1 MLEMNN
7 ADFLEIR
14 DAVFKDFP
22 LEMRQR
28 IGLICNGVDNEIVC
42 NVSYKGIYAYA
53 VAKCSPQDEWN
64 ERTGTLL
71 ALTRLRIDLITKMN
85 LKKINVVC
93 KSKKVWIPNVG
104 DTYYIPFLHGVCFS
118 KAMTCTSHVWKG
130 DPVDLIRLSLG
141 NIYRTK
147 REAIKAGKRMV
158 FDGQK
163 LAKENRYAR
172 P

>member
-14 DAVFKDFP
+14 DVIFRDFP
-22 LEMRQR
+22 IEMRQR
-28 IGLICNGVDNEIVC
+28 IGLVCSEIGKRVYCNISYNGV
-42 NVSYKGIYAYA
+42 YAKA
-53 VAKCSPQDEWN
+53 EAKCSPQDEWN
-64 ERTGTLL
+64 ERTGVLL

-130 DPVDLIRLSLG
+130 DPVDLIRLSIG

-163 LAKENRYAR
+163 LAKENKYAR

>member
-28 IGLICNGVDNEIVC
+28 ICLICNGVDNEIVC
-42 NVSYKGIYAYA
+42 NVSYKGTYAYA

-93 KSKKVWIPNVG
+93 KSKKVWIPKVG
-104 DTYYIPFLHGVCFS
+104 DTYYVPFLHGQCFS
-118 KAMTCTSHVWKG
+118 KKMTSSSHVWR
-130 DPVDLIRLSLG
+130 DLPVDFIRLSLG

-158 FDGQK
+158 FNGRK
-163 LAKENRYAR
+163 LVKENGNAK

>member
-1 MLEMNN
+1 MLEMND
-7 ADFLEIR
+7 ADYLEIIN
-14 DAVFKDFP
+14 AVFKDFP

-28 IGLICNGVDNEIVC
+28 ISLICNGVDNEIVC

-53 VAKCSPQDEWN
+53 VARCSPQDEWN
-64 ERTGTLL
+64 ERTGILL

-85 LKKINVVC
+85 LKIINVVD

-104 DTYYIPFLHGVCFS
+104 DTYYVPLLIDSCFS
-118 KAMTCTSHVWKG
+118 KAMSYTSHIWKG
-130 DPVDLIRLSLG
+130 DPLDFIRLSLG
-141 NIYRTK
+141 NIYKTR

-163 LAKENRYAR
+163 LVKESKHAR

>member
-28 IGLICNGVDNEIVC
+28 ICLICNGVDNEIVC

-53 VAKCSPQDEWN
+53 EAKCSPQDEWN

-85 LKKINVVC
+85 LVKTNVVN
-93 KSKKVWIPNVG
+93 KKTWTPKVG
-104 DTYYIPFLHGVCFS
+104 DTYYSPFLHGQCFS
-118 KAMTCTSHVWKG
+118 KKMTASCHVWR
-130 DPVDLIRLSLG
+130 DLPVDFIRLSLG

>member
-7 ADFLEIR
+7 ADFLEIK
-14 DAVFKDFP
+14 DAIFKDFP
-22 LEMRQR
+22 IEMRQG
-28 IGLICNGVDNEIVC
+28 IGLVCDGVSKRVYCNIYYNGV
-42 NVSYKGIYAYA
+42 YAKA
-53 VAKCSPQDEWN
+53 EARCSPQDEWN
-64 ERTGTLL
+64 ERTGVLL

-85 LKKINVVC
+85 LKKINVVG

-118 KAMTCTSHVWKG
+118 KAMSCTSHFWKG

-163 LAKENRYAR
+163 LAKESKYAR